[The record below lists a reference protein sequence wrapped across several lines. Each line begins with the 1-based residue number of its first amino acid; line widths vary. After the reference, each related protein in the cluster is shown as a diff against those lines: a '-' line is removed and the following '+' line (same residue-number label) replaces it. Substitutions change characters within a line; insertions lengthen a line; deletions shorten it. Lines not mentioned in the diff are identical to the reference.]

1 MSAPRSSPR
10 VLIVD
15 DEADLRELLE
25 ITLLKMGLDVD
36 SAENLAQARA
46 YLAQA
51 QGPADAGGS
60 GGNGGNGGNGGAAG
74 PGPYALVL
82 TDMRLPDGLGL
93 ELVREVS
100 ATFRNTPIAVVT
112 AYGSADNAV
121 VALKAGAF
129 DYISKPVAL
138 DQLRVMVQSALRL
151 NAPPAETPGAA
162 PREASR
168 LKGESAVMQ
177 ALRAQIARL
186 ARSMAPIAINGE
198 SGSGKELAAREIHAQ
213 SSRAGK
219 PFIAVNCGAI
229 PEALMEAEF
238 FGYRK
243 GAFTGAADERDGFF
257 QAANGGTLMLD
268 EVADLPLAMQVK
280 LLRAIQERRVRK
292 IGATAEEAVD
302 VRIISATHK
311 NLEQLVEQGAFRQ
324 DLFYRLNVIELSLP
338 PLRERADDLG
348 VLTDAILARLGTF
361 DQKVV
366 LGPGVLDAL
375 RGYAF
380 PGNVRELE
388 NILERA
394 LAFANDGVIEVRDL
408 ALKGNRAADM
418 PPGYVPPPAELRA
431 DAAAAPAGAAQAAPV
446 RAPSAVPQGFMP
458 LPGAPERTAPPAGA
472 YPAGA
477 HPTGTHPAG
486 IHPAGANPAG
496 APAAP
501 AASVAHAAHV
511 TPASDGAGAAARPAP
526 PLPPLDALP
535 SNLPDY
541 LAQVERDI
549 IMRALAQTQYNR
561 TQAASLLGISF
572 RQLRYQM
579 QKLNIQEP
587 EA

>member
-1 MSAPRSSPR
+1 MNTPRSSPR
-10 VLIVD
+10 VLVID

-36 SAENLAQARA
+36 SAETLAQARA
-46 YLAQA
+46 LLAQH
-51 QGPADAGGS
+51 D
-60 GGNGGNGGNGGAAG
+60 
-74 PGPYALVL
+74 YALVL

-100 ATFRNTPIAVVT
+100 AAFRNTPIAVVT
-112 AYGSADNAV
+112 AYGSTDNAV

-138 DQLRVMVQSALRL
+138 DQLRLMVQSALRL
-151 NAPPAETPGAA
+151 NAPPSETPNAPAA
-162 PREASR
+162 VSR
-168 LKGESAVMQ
+168 LRGESAVIQ

-186 ARSMAPIAINGE
+186 ARSMAPIAITGE
-198 SGSGKELAAREIHAQ
+198 SGSGKELAAREVHAL

-243 GAFTGAADERDGFF
+243 GAFTGASDERDGFF

-292 IGATAEEAVD
+292 IGATVEEPVD

-311 NLEQLVEQGAFRQ
+311 NLEKLVDEGHFRQ
-324 DLFYRLNVIELSLP
+324 DLFYRLNVIELALP
-338 PLRERADDLG
+338 PLRDRLDDLP
-348 VLTDAILARLGTF
+348 VLTDAILERLGTF
-361 DQKVV
+361 EQKVR
-366 LGPGVLDAL
+366 LGPGVLETL
-375 RGYAF
+375 RGYSF

-408 ALKGNRAADM
+408 ALKGAKLAEA
-418 PPGYVPPPAELRA
+418 PPGYVPPPQEFDGLEAPAWARA
-431 DAAAAPAGAAQAAPV
+431 PEAAAAAISSAYESGHSINSAAIMSAPAPDH
-446 RAPSAVPQGFMP
+446 
-458 LPGAPERTAPPAGA
+458 GAP
-472 YPAGA
+472 
-477 HPTGTHPAG
+477 
-486 IHPAGANPAG
+486 NS
-496 APAAP
+496 PAA
-501 AASVAHAAHV
+501 AALNTLNAPNA
-511 TPASDGAGAAARPAP
+511 PNMP
-526 PLPPLDALP
+526 PLPVLDILP
-535 SNLPDY
+535 SNLPEY
-541 LAQVERDI
+541 LAMVEREI
-549 IMRALAQTQYNR
+549 IQRALAQTQYNR

-587 EA
+587 DS

>member
-1 MSAPRSSPR
+1 MTARGSQRAPR
-10 VLIVD
+10 VLVVD

-25 ITLLKMGLDVD
+25 LTLLKMGLDVD
-36 SAENLAQARA
+36 SAATLAQARSL
-46 YLAQA
+46 LAAPEHDYQ
-51 QGPADAGGS
+51 
-60 GGNGGNGGNGGAAG
+60 
-74 PGPYALVL
+74 LVL

-100 ATFRNTPIAVVT
+100 AAYKNTPIAVVT
-112 AYGSADNAV
+112 AFGSADNAV
-121 VALKAGAF
+121 IALKAGAF

-151 NAPPAETPGAA
+151 NAEPQAGETPDAA
-162 PREASR
+162 QAASR
-168 LKGESAVMQ
+168 LKGESAVIQ
-177 ALRAQIARL
+177 ALRAQIERL

-292 IGATAEEAVD
+292 IGATAEEPVD

-311 NLEQLVEQGAFRQ
+311 NLAQCVEQGSFRQ

-338 PLRERADDLG
+338 PLRERLDDLA
-348 VLTDAILARLGTF
+348 VLTGAILERLGTF
-361 DQKVV
+361 EHKVR
-366 LGPGVLDAL
+366 LGEGVLDAL
-375 RGYAF
+375 RGYSF

-394 LAFANDGVIEVRDL
+394 LAFANDGVIEVADL
-408 ALKGNRAADM
+408 ALKGARMVEAVVPLPQPLSMPAA
-418 PPGYVPPPAELRA
+418 PHPAASEAAAPEPAPAPSPTPA
-431 DAAAAPAGAAQAAPV
+431 DPAAAVAAAAG
-446 RAPSAVPQGFMP
+446 
-458 LPGAPERTAPPAGA
+458 L
-472 YPAGA
+472 
-477 HPTGTHPAG
+477 
-486 IHPAGANPAG
+486 
-496 APAAP
+496 
-501 AASVAHAAHV
+501 
-511 TPASDGAGAAARPAP
+511 P
-526 PLPPLDALP
+526 PLPHLDALP
-535 SNLPDY
+535 SSLPDY
-541 LAQVERDI
+541 LNQIERDI
-549 IMRALAQTQYNR
+549 ILRALAQTQFNR
-561 TQAASLLGISF
+561 TQAAHLLGISF

>member
-1 MSAPRSSPR
+1 MSAHTPRSPR
-10 VLIVD
+10 VLVVD

-25 ITLLKMGLDVD
+25 LTLLKMGLDVD
-36 SAENLAQARA
+36 SAATLGEARA
-46 YLAQA
+46 LLAGTEYQ
-51 QGPADAGGS
+51 
-60 GGNGGNGGNGGAAG
+60 
-74 PGPYALVL
+74 LVL

-93 ELVREVS
+93 ELVREI
-100 ATFRNTPIAVVT
+100 AAACKNTPVAVVT
-112 AYGSADNAV
+112 AFGSADNAV

-138 DQLRVMVQSALRL
+138 DQLRLMVQSALRL
-151 NAPPAETPGAA
+151 NAAPAAGQAPAA
-162 PREASR
+162 SPTASR
-168 LKGESAVMQ
+168 LRGESAVIQ

-213 SSRAGK
+213 SSRAAQ

-243 GAFTGAADERDGFF
+243 GAFTGAADEREGFF

-292 IGATAEEAVD
+292 IGATAEEPVD

-311 NLEQLVEQGAFRQ
+311 NLAQCVEQGSFRQ

-338 PLRERADDLG
+338 PLRERLDDLG

-361 DQKVV
+361 ENRVV
-366 LGPGVLDAL
+366 LGQGVLDAL
-375 RGYAF
+375 RGYSF

-394 LAFANDGVIEVRDL
+394 LAFADDGVIEVGDL
-408 ALKGNRAADM
+408 SLKGARLTEPTPVLEPQPSLAT
-418 PPGYVPPPAELRA
+418 
-431 DAAAAPAGAAQAAPV
+431 AAAA
-446 RAPSAVPQGFMP
+446 VPPQP
-458 LPGAPERTAPPAGA
+458 
-472 YPAGA
+472 
-477 HPTGTHPAG
+477 
-486 IHPAGANPAG
+486 
-496 APAAP
+496 
-501 AASVAHAAHV
+501 
-511 TPASDGAGAAARPAP
+511 
-526 PLPPLDALP
+526 DALP
-535 SNLPDY
+535 ANLPDY
-541 LAQVERDI
+541 LIQVERDI
-549 IMRALAQTQYNR
+549 ILRALAQTQFNR
-561 TQAASLLGISF
+561 TQAAQLLGISF